1 MSLLLVPSFIAIC
14 LKLAIF
20 FRYQQSLRRENFAL
34 CMFFG
39 SVFIWNLIELIFLD
53 SSYSDQINFLLL
65 IAAYCSIIFVIH
77 AFLCIAI
84 EYSQLNL
91 KILPQIKAVLNIV
104 LGYLVISLIFDR
116 EFISG
121 FELSGISLT
130 KIAGERY
137 WLFQVYFLVGIVSA
151 LVLLACG
158 KIRLKDNIQSQ
169 RCLILLLAT
178 VPAAS
183 VGVSVVIFQ
192 ALEIQAT
199 STVFQSL
206 GFSIMLGI
214 MVYAE
219 ESSRLFKLLTFIP
232 FTKER
237 KLHKKILNQIT
248 NCVAINDDPARQQP
262 INLKLMIKE
271 FESLVVDHVLD
282 YYDGN
287 QKLAASALGVS
298 EATISRR
305 ARAASRQ
312 SSPEGESGNLDDADQ
327 IPVRIT
333 Q

>member
-1 MSLLLVPSFIAIC
+1 
-14 LKLAIF
+14 
-20 FRYQQSLRRENFAL
+20 
-34 CMFFG
+34 
-39 SVFIWNLIELIFLD
+39 
-53 SSYSDQINFLLL
+53 
-65 IAAYCSIIFVIH
+65 
-77 AFLCIAI
+77 
-84 EYSQLNL
+84 
-91 KILPQIKAVLNIV
+91 
-104 LGYLVISLIFDR
+104 
-116 EFISG
+116 
-121 FELSGISLT
+121 
-130 KIAGERY
+130 
-137 WLFQVYFLVGIVSA
+137 
-151 LVLLACG
+151 
-158 KIRLKDNIQSQ
+158 
-169 RCLILLLAT
+169 
-178 VPAAS
+178 
-183 VGVSVVIFQ
+183 
-192 ALEIQAT
+192 
-199 STVFQSL
+199 
-206 GFSIMLGI
+206 MLGI

-312 SSPEGESGNLDDADQ
+312 SSPESESGNFDDADQ